1 MNTSI
6 ILAISTPIGV
16 ILGSIITLIG
26 NNINNKAQRK
36 REKETFQRDI
46 SFKKEKRQYEQNQIR
61 INAIIEIIELL
72 SYFEYSISLT
82 SSCIDTTKKLSVTEH
97 DNAYKKE
104 LIKIHRLVSLICVY
118 TPYYNY
124 IRTIEGSHSVY
135 WGRQRTLLLIEYEED
150 KERYNNVLTTVV
162 QTAQECSKNISNL
175 IYELRK
181 LSESLLPSI

>member
-1 MNTSI
+1 
-6 ILAISTPIGV
+6 
-16 ILGSIITLIG
+16 
-26 NNINNKAQRK
+26 
-36 REKETFQRDI
+36 
-46 SFKKEKRQYEQNQIR
+46 QNQIR

-150 KERYNNVLTTVV
+150 KERYNNVLNTVV

>member
-97 DNAYKKE
+97 SCAVCTTVFN
-104 LIKIHRLVSLICVY
+104 
-118 TPYYNY
+118 
-124 IRTIEGSHSVY
+124 
-135 WGRQRTLLLIEYEED
+135 TLLYLSLSSSYSIN
-150 KERYNNVLTTVV
+150 KRVL
-162 QTAQECSKNISNL
+162 C
-175 IYELRK
+175 
-181 LSESLLPSI
+181 LPQYTL

>member
-97 DNAYKKE
+97 D
-104 LIKIHRLVSLICVY
+104 LSLIH
-118 TPYYNY
+118 
-124 IRTIEGSHSVY
+124 I
-135 WGRQRTLLLIEYEED
+135 
-150 KERYNNVLTTVV
+150 
-162 QTAQECSKNISNL
+162 
-175 IYELRK
+175 
-181 LSESLLPSI
+181 